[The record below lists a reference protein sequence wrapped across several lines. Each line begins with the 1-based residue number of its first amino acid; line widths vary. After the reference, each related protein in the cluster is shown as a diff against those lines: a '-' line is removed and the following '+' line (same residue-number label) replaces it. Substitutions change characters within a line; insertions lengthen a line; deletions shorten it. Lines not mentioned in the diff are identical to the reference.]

1 MKENRDQ
8 EARPFSELEKSERSL
23 SDDEREH

>member
-8 EARPFSELEKSERSL
+8 EVRPSSKLGKSERSL

>member
-1 MKENRDQ
+1 MKENRDR
-8 EARPFSELEKSERSL
+8 EARPSSELEKSERSL